1 LAVSAGLRPIVAG
14 RRVEALRPLAER
26 YGLEMRIGALEPTEL
41 DRVVDGSRVLV
52 SCVAPYTIHGR
63 PLVDA
68 ALRHGTHYVDC
79 TGEPRFVEQLIR
91 SDRAAREAGCA
102 LIPSAG
108 LGLVA
113 NLVARAAAARVERVD
128 RLTVDYKITGMRPSW
143 GTANST
149 VHLLAGGAPAVR
161 RGKVSYRLPGSRLRR
176 LPDGFGALFPL
187 TDTLT
192 LAWQWPDAEV
202 SSYLRSRVAPLLC
215 AGLALGS
222 TAARRRVVH
231 SMVERAAGRF
241 RDPDRGTPHGHF
253 LVTVAASQRDGKSAV
268 ARARLD
274 NVYELTSQAVL
285 ELVLTLL
292 ADDRHTGFCASGQV
306 IGEPAEVAKRIGV
319 DLLEPIRG

>member
-1 LAVSAGLRPIVAG
+1 
-14 RRVEALRPLAER
+14 
-26 YGLEMRIGALEPTEL
+26 
-41 DRVVDGSRVLV
+41 
-52 SCVAPYTIHGR
+52 
-63 PLVDA
+63 
-68 ALRHGTHYVDC
+68 
-79 TGEPRFVEQLIR
+79 
-91 SDRAAREAGCA
+91 
-102 LIPSAG
+102 
-108 LGLVA
+108 
-113 NLVARAAAARVERVD
+113 VERVD

-149 VHLLAGGAPAVR
+149 VHLLAGGAPTVR

-176 LPDGFGALFPL
+176 LPDGLGVLFPL

-202 SSYLRSRVAPLLC
+202 SSYMRSRVAPLLC

-241 RDPDRGTPHGHF
+241 RDHGTPHGHF
-253 LVTVAASQRDGKSAV
+253 VVTVSASQFGRTPAV

-285 ELVLTLL
+285 EIVLSLL

-306 IGEPAEVAKRIGV
+306 VGEPAEVAKRIGV
-319 DLLEPIRG
+319 DLDDADL